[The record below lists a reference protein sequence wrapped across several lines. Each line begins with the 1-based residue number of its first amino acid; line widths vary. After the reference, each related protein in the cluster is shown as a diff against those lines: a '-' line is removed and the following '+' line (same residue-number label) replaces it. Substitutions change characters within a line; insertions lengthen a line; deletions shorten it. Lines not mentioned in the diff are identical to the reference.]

1 MSEQPKRRGGLSKG
15 VDIAIVEFRRQ
26 AATNQAALTRRQ
38 HYDRKRVQIR
48 IDVAGCEIVKEALDA
63 LASEH
68 GTSASQLGAFLL
80 AWSLER
86 FYTDQEL
93 DDLLG
98 NSLAPA
104 RALRIQNDVVLD
116 DIIERLQEAVARSAK
131 ASPVQSEP

>member
-1 MSEQPKRRGGLSKG
+1 MSEQPKRKGGLSKG
-15 VDIAIVEFRRQ
+15 VDVAVIEFKRQ
-26 AATNQAALTRRQ
+26 AAANQAALTKKQR
-38 HYDRKRVQIR
+38 YDRKRVQIR
-48 IDVAGCEIVKEALDA
+48 IDVADCEIVKEALDA

-86 FYTDQEL
+86 FYTDPEL

-116 DIIERLQEAVARSAK
+116 DIIKRLQEAFAK
-131 ASPVQSEP
+131 TAETSPAQT